1 MFTEKINILTDLSQA
16 LVLQKKGDITEIEST
31 DNDPYINI
39 IKSNK
44 SKFKSGWY
52 KFSFVFNLIEGE
64 IILPKIYFNFGNG
77 YSEHHHWKLFYEA
90 DEIFGMVKIP
100 WDCNSLRFDVSEK
113 NIKFRTGTIEIIRTS
128 KVDAFYET
136 LILANKLGLT
146 KRQLLKKIVSPAN
159 LFGIKKLLKDISN
172 GTYISPTYHSLE
184 SLSNNNSSNH
194 SISFTDLKIHSLIT
208 SKKIDEYLD
217 IIESTKIVSFQNAID
232 ITVDIILPV
241 YNGLNYLEI
250 LLPQIFQYSDLKF
263 KLYIT
268 NDASPDPNISTFL
281 TKIKNKYP
289 EKVEIDT
296 NKTNLGFTKTVNLLF
311 QKCANDYIV
320 LLNSDTEVNENWLS
334 RLIFPF
340 LRDEKIATITPMSNC
355 ATICSFPNI
364 GDNDLLE
371 NFSPSELNKR
381 LLKLPSYVEEIPTGV
396 GFCMAIRKKALD
408 ETGFFDEKNFPR
420 GYGEEVDLCFRIQK
434 MGYKN
439 ILNGSLFIYHKHG
452 GSFSSVEK
460 KKLQFT
466 NQKKIEEL
474 YPEFTNRLTSYFESN
489 TFCVHKFICFLS
501 ILKSEGNSVCLFFD
515 HDLGGGTNVYTR
527 NYQSN
532 NSEITYINITFP
544 NPNINPNALI
554 LARIKYSNLHF
565 QFTLES
571 TSALFRIFDL
581 ANFSP
586 NELIL
591 NNLVSY
597 SNLFQL
603 LNDVEN
609 YKLNN
614 PSLNIKLLGHDF
626 YPICP
631 NFLLFNN
638 SEFCNI
644 PENANICRSCIANLS
659 ETIEPVLISSDFKT
673 HQEWRAKWGSLLH
686 LCNEVT
692 VFSESTKKLYVRT
705 WPKISDKIEIKPHKL
720 IGFTKKVKN
729 KKNIC
734 ILGNIHSVA
743 KGAKIVKDLAIEL
756 EYNNP
761 GNYNLISIG
770 AIAPL
775 YDSQNICKTGAYA
788 IDNLYEKLI
797 EHRIDLIFIP
807 SVCSETFSFTTREA
821 IESNIPTACFQL
833 GGQYDQIKNYS
844 KGIVIKHISTKA
856 ILESF
861 DNFFKSYENTL

>member
-16 LVLQKKGDITEIEST
+16 LIVQKNGDITEIEST

-39 IKSNK
+39 TKSDQ

-52 KFSFVFNLIEGE
+52 KFSFVFSLIEGE

-113 NIKFRTGTIEIIRTS
+113 NIKFRTGTIDIIRTS

-136 LILANKLGLT
+136 LKLANKLGLT
-146 KRQLLKKIVSPAN
+146 KRQLLKKIASPAN
-159 LFGIKKLLKDISN
+159 LFGIKRLLRDISN

-184 SLSNNNSSNH
+184 SLSNNNSGNH
-194 SISFTDLKIHSLIT
+194 SISFAELKIHSLIT
-208 SKKIDEYLD
+208 SKKIDDYLD
-217 IIESTKIVSFQNAID
+217 IIESADITSVHTVID
-232 ITVDIILPV
+232 TTVDIILPV

-263 KLYIT
+263 KIYIT
-268 NDASPDPNISTFL
+268 NDASPDPRISTFL
-281 TKIKNKYP
+281 TEIKNKYP
-289 EKVEIDT
+289 ENVEIDT
-296 NKTNLGFTKTVNLLF
+296 NKTNLGFTKTVNSLF
-311 QKCANDYIV
+311 QKCTNDYIV

-334 RLIFPF
+334 RLLFPF
-340 LRDEKIATITPMSNC
+340 IKDEKIATITPMSNC

-371 NFSPSELNKR
+371 KLSPSELNKR

-396 GFCMAIRKKALD
+396 GFCMAIKRKTLL
-408 ETGFFDEKNFPR
+408 ETGFFDDKNFPR
-420 GYGEEVDLCFRIQK
+420 GYGEEVDLCFRFQK
-434 MGYKN
+434 IGYKN
-439 ILNGSLFIYHKHG
+439 ILNGSLFVYHKHG

-460 KKLQFT
+460 KKLQAV

-474 YPEFTNRLTSYFESN
+474 HPEFTSKLTSYFESN
-489 TFCVHKFICFLS
+489 TFCLHKFIYLLS
-501 ILKSEGNSVCLFFD
+501 ILKSDATPVCLFFD

-527 NYQSN
+527 NYQLSKP
-532 NSEITYINITFP
+532 EITYINITFP
-544 NPNINPNALI
+544 NPNINPNALL
-554 LARIKYSNLHF
+554 LARIKYSNLYF

-571 TSALFRIFDL
+571 PSVLFKIFDL

-586 NELIL
+586 NDLIL

-603 LNDVEN
+603 LTDVEN
-609 YKLNN
+609 YKRNN
-614 PSLNIKLLGHDF
+614 PALTIKVLGHDF

-631 NFLLFNN
+631 NFLLFNKT
-638 SEFCNI
+638 EFCNI
-644 PENANICRSCIANLS
+644 PEDANTCRSCIANLT
-659 ETIEPVLISSDFKT
+659 ETIEPVLISNDFTT
-673 HQEWRAKWGSLLH
+673 HQKWRGKWGSLLQ
-686 LCNEVT
+686 LCDEVT
-692 VFSESTKKLYVRT
+692 VFSESTKNLYVRV
-705 WPKISDKIEIKPHKL
+705 WPKISDKIVIKPHQL
-720 IGFTKKVKN
+720 IGFTKKAKS

-734 ILGNIHSVA
+734 VLGNIHSIA
-743 KGAKIVKDLAIEL
+743 KGAAIVKDLAIEL
-756 EYNNP
+756 EKNNP

-770 AIAPL
+770 AIAPQ
-775 YDSQNICKTGAYA
+775 YDSQNINKTGAYT

-844 KGIVIKHISTKA
+844 KGIVIKHISAKA

-861 DNFFKSYENTL
+861 DNFFQTNGNTL